1 VEPFLKNRST
11 SLREACRTERP
22 SVREQN
28 LLEKVVNFGS
38 GTSPLLGQARSALKK
53 PRSRWGFF
61 CFMTEFFFQ
70 GLFPPIAVVSGS
82 RDGSPW
88 PSQVPPKG
96 PKKPRVTPVSGA
108 SSYPPQAAPTNS
120 PV

>member
-1 VEPFLKNRST
+1 
-11 SLREACRTERP
+11 
-22 SVREQN
+22 VREQN